1 MTSAYAGI
9 LNGGTSVQPYGITS
23 LRLLGES
30 EPLAGRTGGI
40 GERVIRTKTAREL
53 TYMMYEVIQKG
64 TGQRAQIDGIEI
76 AGKTG
81 TTQAARDAWFIGF
94 TSDFV
99 IGVWMGYDDNRPLK
113 GVTGGS
119 IPADIWRETM
129 LAITEQAKPGALPML
144 RDRIPEGAGR
154 SPIDGTPE
162 KPKLKTLTQLLFGL
176 FSKEN

>member
-1 MTSAYAGI
+1 
-9 LNGGTSVQPYGITS
+9 
-23 LRLLGES
+23 RLLGES

-129 LAITEQAKPGALPML
+129 LAIIEQAKPSPLPML
-144 RDRIPEGAGR
+144 RDRIPAGAGR

-162 KPKLKTLTQLLFGL
+162 TSKAKTLRQLLFGL